1 MADEGPLSTLVQFQG
16 LPLLDTEAGCSRV
29 GVLTAGSTL
38 KYLIYTAEILSQLS
52 FTCSLSFFFSIALC
66 DA

>member
-1 MADEGPLSTLVQFQG
+1 MADEGPPSTLVQFQG
-16 LPLLDTEAGCSRV
+16 LRLLDTEAGCGRV
-29 GVLTAGSTL
+29 GVPTAGSTL
-38 KYLIYTAEILSQLS
+38 KYFIYTPEILAQLS